1 MGIYYELGTALGPTR
16 IGVNMNFFVEDIEK
30 QTEVL
35 KNHTHT
41 HTHTQTNTICIN
53 TYIIKKQI
61 TLDLSRE

>member
-30 QTEVL
+30 QTEFL

-41 HTHTQTNTICIN
+41 HTHTHKHYMYK
-53 TYIIKKQI
+53 YIYN
-61 TLDLSRE
+61 